1 MGKLIERLMVV
12 FAVVA
17 AAVALPAAAQDI
29 FTGEPIA
36 NIRVEGNQRIEA
48 ETVRSYMQLSPG
60 DRFEVARIDRALKN
74 LFASGLFADV
84 SFRRDGDDLVVSV
97 VENPIINRLAF
108 EGNNRIGDEELQNEV
123 QLRPRVV
130 YTATKVQADAQRIL
144 DIYRRSGRFA
154 ATVEPKVIPLDQNRV
169 DLAFEIHEGD
179 ITEVRRIDFIGNKVF
194 SDSELRSEILTKES
208 AWYRFLSSN
217 DTYDPDRLT
226 VDREALRNFYLRE
239 GYADFRVISSVAEL
253 SPDRNAFFIT
263 FTVEEGERYSFGP
276 IDVRTTLKDLDPE
289 SLRDDISTVE
299 GDWYNAEEVEKTLT
313 AIGDKVGDLGYAF
326 VEVRPLP
333 EKDRENRTIAIA
345 YDIQEGPRVY
355 VERIDISGNVRTLDE
370 VIRREFRVVEGD
382 AFNASKIRRTRQRI
396 QNLGFFS
403 RVELQTVQGSS
414 PDRTVID
421 VNVEEQST
429 GELSFGAGFSTSDGP
444 VGNTSLRER
453 NLLGRGQDLRID
465 FVISGD
471 RSQLALN
478 FTEPYFMD
486 QELAA
491 GIDAYRTETDRTDN
505 TTFKERNLGGG
516 FRFGWDWS
524 EFLRQTARYNLSN
537 DEIFDIKSTSS
548 EAIKEQDGSEV
559 SSVVSQEIAHDR
571 RDNRLNPSEGFIV
584 RLQNDLSGLGG
595 DTRYLRTRLSGA
607 YYQPIGDD
615 LVASVTSEAG
625 YIFGFNQKIR
635 ITDAFFLGGANL
647 RGFETKGV
655 GPRDLET
662 GDFLGGTKYFSGS
675 VQLSFPLG
683 LPEEY
688 RIRGRAFSDF
698 GTLFD
703 TSYDFADNN
712 VNPGVNDIFD
722 EASIRASVGVGFTW
736 DSPFGPFAFDLA
748 YPVIKEESD
757 KEEYFRFSVGTR
769 F

>member
-1 MGKLIERLMVV
+1 MGKLIGRLIVV
-12 FAVVA
+12 FALLA
-17 AAVALPAAAQDI
+17 AVVALPAAAQDI

-48 ETVRSYMQLSPG
+48 ETVLSYMQLSPG
-60 DRFEVARIDRALKN
+60 DRFEAARIDRALKN
-74 LFASGLFADV
+74 LFSSGLFADV
-84 SFRRDGDDLVVSV
+84 SFRREGDDLVVAV

-108 EGNNRIGDEELQNEV
+108 EGNNRIGDQELQNEV

-169 DLAFEIHEGD
+169 DLVFEIHEGD
-179 ITEVRRIDFIGNKVF
+179 ITEVRRIDFVGNKVF
-194 SDSELRSEILTKES
+194 SDSDLRSEILTKES
-208 AWYRFLSSN
+208 AWYRFLTAN

-226 VDREALRNFYLRE
+226 VDREALRNFYLKE

-263 FTVEEGERYSFGP
+263 FTVEEGERYTFGP

-289 SLRDDISTVE
+289 SLRDEISTVE
-299 GDWYNAEEVEKTLT
+299 GDWYNAEEVERTLT
-313 AIGDKVGDLGYAF
+313 RIGDRVGDLGYAF
-326 VEVRPLP
+326 VEVRPRA
-333 EKDRENRTIAIA
+333 EKDRENKTITIT

-403 RVELQTVQGSS
+403 TVGLQTVQGSS
-414 PDRTVID
+414 PDRTVIE

-444 VGNTSLRER
+444 VGNTTLRER
-453 NLLGRGQDLRID
+453 NLLGRGQDLRLD

-471 RSQLALN
+471 RSQLAFS

-486 QELAA
+486 QELSA
-491 GIDAYRTETDRTDN
+491 GIDAYRTETDRTSD
-505 TTFKERNLGGG
+505 TTYKEKNLGGG

-524 EFLRQTARYNLSN
+524 EFMRQNVRYNLSN
-537 DEIFDIKSTSS
+537 DEIFDVKSTSS
-548 EAIKEQDGSEV
+548 EAIKEQDGSAI
-559 SSVVSQEIAHDR
+559 SSVVSQEITYDR
-571 RDNRLNPSEGFIV
+571 RDNRLNPTDGFI
-584 RLQNDLSGLGG
+584 LQLHNDVSGLGG
-595 DTRYLRTRLSGA
+595 DTRYLRTRLNAG
-607 YYQPIGDD
+607 YFRPIGDD
-615 LVASVTSEAG
+615 LVASVSSEAG
-625 YIFGFNQKIR
+625 YIFGFDQNIR
-635 ITDAFFLGGANL
+635 ITDAFFLGGYNL
-647 RGFETKGV
+647 RGFKSRGV

-662 GDFLGGTKYFSGS
+662 GDFLGGTKYFSGTA
-675 VQLSFPLG
+675 QLSFPVG

-688 RIRGRAFSDF
+688 KIRGRVFSDF

-703 TSYDFADNN
+703 TGFDFADNN
-712 VNPGVNDIFD
+712 INPGVNDIFD
-722 EASIRASVGVGFTW
+722 KASIRVSAGAGFTW

-748 YPVIKEESD
+748 YPFLKEDSD